1 MKTRITYHNERSWR
15 SDYFQAAARGQ
26 EFVIEGGC
34 SVEEWARSI
43 IRNNECDHLVGH
55 YLNRIPQESKA
66 ILYG

>member
-34 SVEEWARSI
+34 SAEEWARSI
-43 IRNNECDHLVGH
+43 IHNNECDHLVGH
-55 YLNRIPQESKA
+55 HF
-66 ILYG
+66 